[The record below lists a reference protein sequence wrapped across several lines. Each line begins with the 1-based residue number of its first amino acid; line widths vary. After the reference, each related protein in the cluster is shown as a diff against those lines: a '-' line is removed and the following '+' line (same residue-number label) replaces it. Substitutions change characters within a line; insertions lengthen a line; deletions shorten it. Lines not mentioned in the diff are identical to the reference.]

1 MDGKVV
7 QAPQLG
13 YVPGAFLKKYE
24 DGDQSFLSAMDLKEM
39 LVCVVGHVG
48 GCLDIYIY
56 NAYEYCFHPPLR
68 YLGFVS
74 STEPGEVQDTSK
86 YIAFADYSTDDP
98 RQISFKEGTS
108 LTVVDKSEDGKRE
121 ELTNQ
126 VSLLLLLI

>member
-1 MDGKVV
+1 M
-7 QAPQLG
+7 
-13 YVPGAFLKKYE
+13 
-24 DGDQSFLSAMDLKEM
+24 
-39 LVCVVGHVG
+39 
-48 GCLDIYIY
+48 
-56 NAYEYCFHPPLR
+56 
-68 YLGFVS
+68 S

-86 YIAFADYSTDDP
+86 YIAFTDYSTDDP